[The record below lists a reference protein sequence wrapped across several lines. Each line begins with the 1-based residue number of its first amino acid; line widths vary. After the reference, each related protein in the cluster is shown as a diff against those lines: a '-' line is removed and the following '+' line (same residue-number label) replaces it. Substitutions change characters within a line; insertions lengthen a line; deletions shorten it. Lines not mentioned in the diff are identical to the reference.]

1 MEVAEDVATLSAVMA
16 ASKVAEGALAS
27 RIVADGG
34 LRVGLPVFP
43 AGQSR
48 NLGEHF
54 EIEVA
59 VEAASGAVAG
69 RDAGKSVV
77 ENRHAREVH
86 DAAVG
91 ASQCGV
97 GLGARSGSGIIHRL
111 VLSFLGREQVGT
123 ESCRHVHG
131 ADLTRLLISSRR
143 GGV

>member
-1 MEVAEDVATLSAVMA
+1 VKVAEDVATLSAVMA
-16 ASKVAEGALAS
+16 AGKVAEGALAS
-27 RIVADGG
+27 RIVADRG

-43 AGQSR
+43 ARQGR
-48 NLGEHF
+48 HLGKHF

-59 VEAASGAVAG
+59 VKAASGAVAG
-69 RDAGKSVV
+69 RDAGKSVAK
-77 ENRHAREVH
+77 NRHAGEVH

-97 GLGARSGSGIIHRL
+97 GLGARGGSGIIHRL
-111 VLSFLGREQVGT
+111 VLSFGREQVGT